1 MFRELATRFSNR
13 RAFMPIDQTAAP
25 RCPVT
30 ASGGVGMI
38 ALHPKRKLLQ
48 PPTANATPAR
58 RLLPGYSSLFAPD
71 RLSAS
76 WNERLATYNT

>member
-1 MFRELATRFSNR
+1 MLRELATRFSNR
-13 RAFMPIDQTAAP
+13 RAFMPIDQTVAP

-38 ALHPKRKLLQ
+38 TLPPKRKLLQ
-48 PPTANATPAR
+48 PSTANATPAR